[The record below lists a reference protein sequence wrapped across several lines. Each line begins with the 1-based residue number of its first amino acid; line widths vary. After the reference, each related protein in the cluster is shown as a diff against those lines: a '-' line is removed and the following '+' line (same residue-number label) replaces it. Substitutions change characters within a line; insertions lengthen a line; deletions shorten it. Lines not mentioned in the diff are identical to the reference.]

1 MDFNKEINRYNTK
14 SLKYD
19 FKEEKGKPADIFPMW
34 VADMDFKLSENILE
48 EIKERVEHG
57 IFGYSKPDDSYKE
70 EVKKWYK
77 KHFNI
82 EINKDWI
89 VNTPGIV
96 FALATAVKTLTKEN
110 DYVLIN
116 SPVYYPFSEVI
127 ENNNRKI
134 ISSDLVLTENYHYEI
149 NFKDLEEKIEK
160 YKVKLYLLCSP
171 HNPVGRVWT
180 KEELLRVIE
189 ICKKHNVF
197 IVCDEIH
204 SDFVWKGKHTSL
216 LNFKDY
222 QKNMLV
228 CTAPSKTFN
237 IAGLQVSNIFI
248 PNNIVRENFEKE
260 IAKTGYSLINTM
272 GIVACEAVYKN
283 GEEWLNELKKYI
295 VGNIDLVRAF
305 LQEKLQKVRLIEPE
319 GTYLLWLDF
328 RGTGL
333 TDEEIENKMTN
344 EAKIW
349 LDGGNM
355 FGTLGERFQRI
366 NVALPREKL
375 KWALEQ
381 IEKAFK

>member
-1 MDFNKEINRYNTK
+1 MDFNKEIDRYNTK

-19 FKEEKGKPADIFPMW
+19 FKEEKEKPKDIFPMW
-34 VADMDFKLSENILE
+34 VADMDFKLPENILE
-48 EIKERVEHG
+48 EIKLRIDHG
-57 IFGYSKPDDSYKE
+57 IFGYSKPDVAYKE
-70 EVKKWYK
+70 AVKSWYK
-77 KHFNI
+77 KHFNVD
-82 EINKDWI
+82 INEEWI

-110 DYVLIN
+110 DYILIN
-116 SPVYYPFSEVI
+116 NPVYYPFSEVI

-134 ISSDLVLTENYHYEI
+134 ISSDLVLTEDYHYEI
-149 NFKDLEEKIEK
+149 DFKDLEEKIEK

-171 HNPVGRVWT
+171 HNPVARVWSE
-180 KEELLRVIE
+180 KELSKIIE
-189 ICKKHNVF
+189 ICNRHNVF

-216 LNFKDY
+216 LNYKEY
-222 QKNMLV
+222 QNNMLV

-248 PNNIVRENFEKE
+248 PNDKVRDSFQDE
-260 IAKTGYSLINTM
+260 IYKTGYTLINTM
-272 GIVACEAVYKN
+272 GIVACEVVYKN
-283 GEEWLNELKKYI
+283 GEEWLNELKEYLL
-295 VGNIDLVRAF
+295 GNINLVREF
-305 LQEKLQKVRLIEPE
+305 LNERLPNVKLIEPE

-328 RGTGL
+328 RGTKL
-333 TDEEIENKMTN
+333 TDKEIEAKMTN

-349 LDGGNM
+349 LDGGSM
-355 FGTLGERFQRI
+355 FGKAGERFQRI
-366 NVALPREKL
+366 NIALPRQQL

>member
-34 VADMDFKLSENILE
+34 VADMDFKLPENILE

-355 FGTLGERFQRI
+355 FGTLGEGFQRI

>member
-34 VADMDFKLSENILE
+34 VADMDFKLPENILE

-355 FGTLGERFQRI
+355 FGILGERFQRI

>member
-34 VADMDFKLSENILE
+34 VADMDFKLPENILE

-180 KEELLRVIE
+180 EEELLRVIE

>member
-34 VADMDFKLSENILE
+34 VADMDFKLPENILE
-48 EIKERVEHG
+48 EIKERVEDG

>member
-19 FKEEKGKPADIFPMW
+19 FKEEKGKPEDIFPMW
-34 VADMDFKLSENILE
+34 VADMDFKLPENILE

>member
-34 VADMDFKLSENILE
+34 VADMDFKLPENILE

-116 SPVYYPFSEVI
+116 SPVYYPLSEVI

>member
-34 VADMDFKLSENILE
+34 VADMDFKLPENILE

-305 LQEKLQKVRLIEPE
+305 LQEKLQKVILIEPE

>member
-19 FKEEKGKPADIFPMW
+19 FKEEKGKPEDIFPMW
-34 VADMDFKLSENILE
+34 VADMDFKLPENILE

-160 YKVKLYLLCSP
+160 YKVKLYLICSP

>member
-34 VADMDFKLSENILE
+34 VADMDFKLPENILE

-366 NVALPREKL
+366 NVALPMEKL

>member
-34 VADMDFKLSENILE
+34 VADMDFKLPENILE

>member
-19 FKEEKGKPADIFPMW
+19 FKEEKEKPEDIFPMW
-34 VADMDFKLSENILE
+34 VADMDFKLPENILE
-48 EIKERVEHG
+48 EIKLRIDHG
-57 IFGYSKPDDSYKE
+57 IFGYSKPDITYKE
-70 EVKKWYK
+70 AVKNWYK
-77 KHFNI
+77 KHFNVD
-82 EINKDWI
+82 INEEWI

-110 DYVLIN
+110 DYILIN
-116 SPVYYPFSEVI
+116 NPVYYPFSEVI

-134 ISSDLVLTENYHYEI
+134 VSSDLVLTENYHYEI
-149 NFKDLEEKIEK
+149 DFKDLEEKIEK

-171 HNPVGRVWT
+171 HNPVARVWS
-180 KEELLRVIE
+180 EQELSKIIE
-189 ICKKHNVF
+189 ICNKHNVF

-216 LNFKDY
+216 LNYKEY
-222 QKNMLV
+222 QSNMLV

-248 PNNIVRENFEKE
+248 PDDKVRENFQNE
-260 IAKTGYSLINTM
+260 IYKTGYTLINTM
-272 GIVACEAVYKN
+272 GIVACEVVYKK
-283 GEEWLNELKKYI
+283 GEEWLNELKEYLL
-295 VGNIDLVRAF
+295 GNINLVREF
-305 LQEKLQKVRLIEPE
+305 LNERLPNVKLIEPE

-328 RGTGL
+328 RGTKL
-333 TDEEIENKMTN
+333 TDKEIEEKMTN

-349 LDGGNM
+349 LDGGSM
-355 FGTLGERFQRI
+355 FGKAGERFQRI
-366 NVALPREKL
+366 NIALPRQQL

>member
-34 VADMDFKLSENILE
+34 VADMDFKLPENILE
-48 EIKERVEHG
+48 EIKVRVEHG

>member
-1 MDFNKEINRYNTK
+1 MNFNKEINRYNTK

-19 FKEEKGKPADIFPMW
+19 FKEEKGKPEDIFPMW
-34 VADMDFKLSENILE
+34 VADMDFKLPENILE

>member
-34 VADMDFKLSENILE
+34 VADMDFKLPENILE
-48 EIKERVEHG
+48 EIKERVKDG